1 MRNGTERAAVVPFRS
16 VPFRVLVTTCTVYAA
31 LTMEYS
37 AVRGGKL
44 LLKKG
49 VASVQGKKKKG
60 KRRRSKIEGEASAG
74 TVKHG

>member
-1 MRNGTERAAVVPFRS
+1 MPHS
-16 VPFRVLVTTCTVYAA
+16 PMS
-31 LTMEYS
+31 MEYS

>member
-1 MRNGTERAAVVPFRS
+1 MPLSFRS
-16 VPFRVLVTTCTVYAA
+16 VPFRVLVTTCAATVF
-31 LTMEYS
+31 TMEYS

>member
-1 MRNGTERAAVVPFRS
+1 MPLSFRS
-16 VPFRVLVTTCTVYAA
+16 VPFRVLVTTCAATVF
-31 LTMEYS
+31 TMEYS

-60 KRRRSKIEGEASAG
+60 KRRRRSKIEGEASAG